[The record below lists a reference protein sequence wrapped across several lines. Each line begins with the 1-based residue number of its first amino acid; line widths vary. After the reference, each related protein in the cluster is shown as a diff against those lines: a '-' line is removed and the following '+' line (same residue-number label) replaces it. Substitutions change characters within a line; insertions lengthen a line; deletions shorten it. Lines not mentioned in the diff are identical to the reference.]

1 VRVRDRLDRV
11 PFVESFDVHTVDRAA
26 PDLNAGGTFT
36 STELLILY
44 RQTTVAVSTDVR
56 MEAELFGR
64 DGTFECSETWI
75 GYSMVALRV
84 VMG

>member
-1 VRVRDRLDRV
+1 
-11 PFVESFDVHTVDRAA
+11 
-26 PDLNAGGTFT
+26 
-36 STELLILY
+36 
-44 RQTTVAVSTDVR
+44 VSTDVR